1 MVAKSFREV
10 SRDTGITTPTVK
22 ARFTRLINDG
32 FRKSVSPILDFN
44 IIEKED
50 ILKPELENE
59 QDTFSNLAFAES
71 ILF

>member
-10 SRDTGITTPTVK
+10 SRETGITSLTVK
-22 ARFTRLINDG
+22 ARFTRLIKVG
-32 FRKSVSPILDFN
+32 FIKSVSPTLDFN

-59 QDTFSNLAFAES
+59 QDTFSDLPFAES